1 MKRNTRY
8 EIRFTRC
15 EMNLTEIF
23 CQDRAVDSLQRAFA
37 AGKVPH
43 ALIFAGPP
51 GVGKFTA
58 AKCWAELLLCA
69 SPIKKDNAFIH
80 CGKCPSCMA
89 FESGSHPDFHHI
101 YKELL
106 RFSRDTENRK
116 RTPIDLPIDV
126 VREFVLEKV
135 SIKPNL
141 SASKVFVI
149 SESERLNTA
158 SQNALLKVLEEPPGR
173 SFIILLCTKL
183 DNLLP
188 TTKSRCQIIQ
198 FGSLSDEK
206 IIAHLVAGGINREQA
221 KFWAGFTEGSIG
233 QAELF
238 SQLEPSFYDIKKQAV
253 RRFADLKI
261 TDAVDFAQWISST
274 ASGLTESLE
283 KLRPDTSKS
292 DINRQTKKAFVQIF
306 VSVLSDAMRAGLAD
320 NGKIVHFDQ
329 ADCVGKLAQRYD
341 CRRCADL
348 IEACFETGRFIDAS
362 VNEKLL
368 FEHLLLSLT
377 NSGTIRA

>member
-1 MKRNTRY
+1 
-8 EIRFTRC
+8 
-15 EMNLTEIF
+15 MNLTEIF

-43 ALIFAGPP
+43 ALIFAGPV

-69 SPIKKDNAFIH
+69 SPVKKDNAFIH
-80 CGKCPSCMA
+80 CGKCPSCTA
-89 FESGSHPDFHHI
+89 FEAGSHPDFHHI

-106 RFSRDTENRK
+106 KFSRDTENRK

-238 SQLEPSFYDIKKQAV
+238 SQLEPSFYDVKKQAV

-377 NSGTIRA
+377 NSGMIRV

>member
-1 MKRNTRY
+1 
-8 EIRFTRC
+8 
-15 EMNLTEIF
+15 MNLTEIF

-37 AGKVPH
+37 ASKVPH
-43 ALIFAGPP
+43 AVIFAGPE
-51 GVGKFTA
+51 GVGKFTT
-58 AKCWAELLLCA
+58 AKCWAQLLLCA
-69 SPIKKDNAFIH
+69 SPVKKDNAFIH
-80 CGKCPSCMA
+80 CGKCSSCTA
-89 FESGSHPDFHHI
+89 FETDSHPDFHYI

-106 RFSRDTENRK
+106 KFSRDAENRK

-126 VREFVLEKV
+126 VREFILEKV
-135 SIKPNL
+135 SIKSVL

-158 SQNALLKVLEEPPGR
+158 SQNALLKVLEEPPGK
-173 SFIILLCTKL
+173 SFIILLCTKI

-188 TTKSRCQIIQ
+188 TTKSRCQIVQ

-206 IIAHLVAGGINREQA
+206 IIAHLVAGGIDKNQA
-221 KFWAGFTEGSIG
+221 KFWAGFTAGSIG

-238 SQLEPSFYDIKKQAV
+238 SKLEPSFYDIKKQAV

-274 ASGLTESLE
+274 ASALTESLE

-306 VSVLSDAMRAGLAD
+306 VSVLSDAMRADFAD
-320 NGKIVHFDQ
+320 KGKIVHFDQ

-368 FEHLLLSLT
+368 FEHLLLSLA
-377 NSGTIRA
+377 NSGIMRG

>member
-1 MKRNTRY
+1 
-8 EIRFTRC
+8 
-15 EMNLTEIF
+15 
-23 CQDRAVDSLQRAFA
+23 LQRAFA

-43 ALIFAGPP
+43 AVIFAGPE
-51 GVGKFTA
+51 GVGKFTT
-58 AKCWAELLLCA
+58 AKCWAQLLLCA
-69 SPIKKDNAFIH
+69 SPVKKDNSFIH
-80 CGKCPSCMA
+80 CGKCPSCQA

-106 RFSRDTENRK
+106 KFSRDAENRK

-126 VREFVLEKV
+126 VREFVLEKI
-135 SIKPNL
+135 STKSAL

-149 SESERLNTA
+149 SESERLNPA
-158 SQNALLKVLEEPPGR
+158 SQNALLKILEEPPGK

-188 TTKSRCQIIQ
+188 TTKSRCQIVR

-206 IIAHLVAGGINREQA
+206 IIAHLVAGGIDKNQA
-221 KFWAGFTEGSIG
+221 KFWAGFTAGSIG

-238 SQLEPSFYDIKKQAV
+238 SKLEPSFYDIKKQTV
-253 RRFADLKI
+253 KRFGDLKI
-261 TDAVDFAQWISST
+261 TDAIDFAQWVSST
-274 ASGLTESLE
+274 ASGLAESLE

-292 DINRQTKKAFVQIF
+292 DISRQTKKAFVQIF
-306 VSVLSDAMRAGLAD
+306 ISVLSDAMRTDFAD
-320 NGKIVHFDQ
+320 KGKIVHFDQ
-329 ADCVGKLAQRYD
+329 ADCIGKIAQRYD

-377 NSGTIRA
+377 NSGTIRV